1 MAEHSAP
8 PEVPEMPVMRCRAG
22 SMLRNSACKTP
33 PVKAVWLP
41 PPWQAMAMVLGV
53 WVGAVAFFL
62 GLEFISGVPQKV
74 GN

>member
-1 MAEHSAP
+1 
-8 PEVPEMPVMRCRAG
+8 
-22 SMLRNSACKTP
+22 MLRNSACKTP

-53 WVGAVAFFL
+53 WVGATGFWWGR
-62 GLEFISGVPQKV
+62 GLISGVPQKI